1 MGFLFWNKIIILE
14 VINYK
19 NYMRIFMLLF
29 AVTFLFALFPRTSH
43 SVNTNTEEGVVP
55 KDSSDHIYKLFTK
68 GVMFYSTGNEPFWSL
83 KIMNDLSLVFETMNG
98 VSLKTG
104 KANESKAMDA
114 NVKRYDAS
122 SDAGS
127 LSVSV
132 YEEDCDDTMSDE
144 KLHYKVNVNYMP
156 PGSDKADEF
165 SGCGRYIPDYNLG
178 GSWKL
183 MMIGSERVVD
193 SVYRNNFPVIQFDM
207 SAMLLNGIAG
217 CNRMYGPVRQEGNY
231 IRFNN
236 LVMTMIGCPEE
247 MRENEIVKGLNAT
260 TAYAISGDELSL
272 FNPDGVQLVYKKIID
287 QIGEREGAPERY
299 IILNDI
305 WALESI
311 DGKPVKAEDFKKGV
325 PYLEMH
331 IKDMKYMGKTG
342 CNNLFGSFEA
352 TNETIKF
359 GPAAM
364 TKMMCPGNF
373 EQGFV
378 RALNSANRWKVEN
391 LRLYLYQDDFE
402 LMVMK
407 KVD

>member
-1 MGFLFWNKIIILE
+1 MGFLFWNKIMILE

-19 NYMRIFMLLF
+19 NFMRIFMLLF
-29 AVTFLFALFPRTSH
+29 AVTFLFALFPRTSY
-43 SVNTNTEEGVVP
+43 SVNTNTEQVVVP
-55 KDSSDHIYKLFTK
+55 IDSSDHIYNLFTK
-68 GVMFYSTGNEPFWSL
+68 GVMFYSTGNEPGWSL
-83 KIMNDLSLVFETMNG
+83 MIMNDLSLLFETING
-98 VSLKTG
+98 VSVTTA

-132 YEEDCDDTMSDE
+132 YEKDCDDTMSDE
-144 KLHYKVNVNYMP
+144 KFRYKVKVNFMP
-156 PGSDKADEF
+156 PGSNKSEDF
-165 SGCGRYIPDYNLG
+165 SGCGRYIPDYNLS

-183 MMIGSERVVD
+183 MMIRNERIVD
-193 SVYRNNFPVIQFDM
+193 SVYRNNVPFIQFNM
-207 SAMLLNGIAG
+207 SAMRVSGIAG
-217 CNRMYGPVRQEGNY
+217 CNRINGPVRQEANY
-231 IRFNN
+231 IRFTD
-236 LVMTMIGCPEE
+236 LAMTMMGCPEE
-247 MRENEIVKGLNAT
+247 MRENEIVKGLSAT
-260 TAYAISGDELSL
+260 IAYSISGNELSL
-272 FNPDGVQLVYKKIID
+272 SNPDGVQLIYKKIID
-287 QIGEREGAPERY
+287 ESGKNEEAPERY

-311 DGKPVKAEDFKKGV
+311 EGKQVIAEDFMKGL
-325 PYLEMH
+325 PYLEFH

-342 CNNLFGSFEA
+342 CNNLFGTFEA

-364 TKMMCPGNF
+364 TKMMCPGDY
-373 EQGFV
+373 EQGFIK
-378 RALNSANRWKVEN
+378 ALNSANRWKVEN
-391 LRLYLYQDDFE
+391 MRLYLYKDDSE

>member
-1 MGFLFWNKIIILE
+1 MKML
-14 VINYK
+14 
-19 NYMRIFMLLF
+19 MLLF
-29 AVTFLFALFPRTSH
+29 AVNLLISVFLNTS
-43 SVNTNTEEGVVP
+43 SSANTNSEQGVVP
-55 KDSSDHIYKLFTK
+55 KDSSDHIYKLYTES
-68 GVMFYSTGNEPFWSL
+68 VMFYATGNEPFWSL

-98 VSLKTG
+98 VSLTTG

-144 KLHYKVNVNYMP
+144 KFRYKVRVNYMP
-156 PGSDKADEF
+156 PGSGKAEEF
-165 SGCGRYIPDYNLG
+165 LGCGKYIPDYKLS

-183 MMIGSERVVD
+183 IMIGSERIVD
-193 SVYRNNFPVIQFDM
+193 SVYRNKVPFVQFNM
-207 SAMLLNGIAG
+207 SGMRVSGIAG
-217 CNRMYGPVRQEGNY
+217 CNRINGPVRQEGNY
-231 IRFNN
+231 IRFTNMA
-236 LVMTMIGCPEE
+236 MTMMGCPEE
-247 MRENEIVKGLNAT
+247 MRENEIVKGLNST
-260 TAYAISGDELSL
+260 TLYSISGDELSL
-272 FNPDGVQLVYKKIID
+272 SNPYGVQLVYKKIID
-287 QIGEREGAPERY
+287 ESGNMEGSPERY

-311 DGKPVKAEDFKKGV
+311 DGKIVKAEDFKNGL
-325 PYLEMH
+325 PYLEMK
-331 IKDMKYMGKTG
+331 IKEMKYMGKTG
-342 CNNLFGSFEA
+342 CNNLFGTFEA

-364 TKMMCPGNF
+364 TKMMCPGNY
-373 EQGFV
+373 EQDFV
-378 RALNSANRWKVEN
+378 KALNSVNRWKVEN
-391 LRLYLYQDDFE
+391 MRLYLYQDDSE